1 MGEMREFFTHT
12 SDTILSGFSA
22 VIIYKYSI
30 QNAIAG
36 SYTGQISYLDV
47 DSLKIHTERHVT
59 AGHVIPGRWG

>member
-1 MGEMREFFTHT
+1 MTK
-12 SDTILSGFSA
+12 TIKTTAMALSGFSA